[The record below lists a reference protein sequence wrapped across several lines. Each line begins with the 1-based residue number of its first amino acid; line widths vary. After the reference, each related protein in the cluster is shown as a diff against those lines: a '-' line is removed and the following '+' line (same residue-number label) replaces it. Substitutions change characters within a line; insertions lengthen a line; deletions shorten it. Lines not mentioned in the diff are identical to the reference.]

1 MADDAKSGTGNPV
14 VDALVAALG
23 AFNKDSLGAL
33 RPVRAIDGVP
43 FAEIALA
50 YAQMKRAA
58 GCISA
63 AVARKAAGGPILFD
77 PDEKLLDL
85 AAFRGCLT
93 ALDILIPLIEKDVAA
108 GKELLEKET
117 TELTFSVVL
126 ALIAPAI
133 SAALAIGALFKT
145 DVSEKYADIK
155 IEDGALT
162 GWLAKMLR
170 KKNVTLLSEATL
182 AQTYSEWRAPP
193 KDGTSKTAAPGRLRA
208 KLEALTTTAG
218 DLYETSGKIQQRL
231 KQVDKPDAKLTAE
244 EEKLA
249 GMAARL
255 NHSIESVKAFDDAF
269 KGIAQSVFRGDLL
282 HALLESGGCVLSARI
297 LAGAGSVRTETGA
310 QNSTNYRAGVI
321 VSYTLLGK
329 DGVVDYD
336 ILTFDSDDKDE
347 DEDRKRLER
356 SEVPDSNSGLLS

>member
-133 SAALAIGALFKT
+133 SMSGCSWAAT
-145 DVSEKYADIK
+145 
-155 IEDGALT
+155 
-162 GWLAKMLR
+162 R
-170 KKNVTLLSEATL
+170 RN
-182 AQTYSEWRAPP
+182 
-193 KDGTSKTAAPGRLRA
+193 
-208 KLEALTTTAG
+208 
-218 DLYETSGKIQQRL
+218 
-231 KQVDKPDAKLTAE
+231 
-244 EEKLA
+244 
-249 GMAARL
+249 
-255 NHSIESVKAFDDAF
+255 
-269 KGIAQSVFRGDLL
+269 
-282 HALLESGGCVLSARI
+282 SARQSS
-297 LAGAGSVRTETGA
+297 LSPKKKCRQGRGVRCSVCRIKYG
-310 QNSTNYRAGVI
+310 
-321 VSYTLLGK
+321 
-329 DGVVDYD
+329 
-336 ILTFDSDDKDE
+336 
-347 DEDRKRLER
+347 
-356 SEVPDSNSGLLS
+356 P

>member
-108 GKELLEKET
+108 GKELLEKEA

-255 NHSIESVKAFDDAF
+255 NHSIESVKSLRRRIQGNRAERLPRRPASCPPRKRRLRAVGAYPGGSGQRAHGNRRPKLHQLSRRRD
-269 KGIAQSVFRGDLL
+269 REL
-282 HALLESGGCVLSARI
+282 HASRERRRCRLRYSH
-297 LAGAGSVRTETGA
+297 VRF
-310 QNSTNYRAGVI
+310 R
-321 VSYTLLGK
+321 
-329 DGVVDYD
+329 
-336 ILTFDSDDKDE
+336 
-347 DEDRKRLER
+347 
-356 SEVPDSNSGLLS
+356 